1 MERPKKLNKEV
12 WDYCDYLERRLT
24 QYDTHKTLASFYLG
38 IKNQMDQI
46 SRLMKTV
53 VIDENML
60 RDKDDRFT
68 DRITKFQEK
77 AKNLA
82 ETLVYL
88 REKIDPEVVK
98 QVEQE
103 DGSIYEELINELRLN
118 ATTI

>member
-1 MERPKKLNKEV
+1 MERPTKLSKTLF
-12 WDYCDYLERRLT
+12 DYCDYLERRLK
-24 QYDTHKTLASFYLG
+24 QYDTQKTLASFYLG
-38 IKNQMDQI
+38 IKSQMDQI
-46 SRLMKTV
+46 SVLMQSVK
-53 VIDENML
+53 IDENML

-88 REKIDPEVVK
+88 REKIDPEVIR

-103 DGSIYEELINELRLN
+103 DGSIYEELINELKAN
-118 ATTI
+118 AESK